1 MADDRVEVGILGHP
15 RQRALDAAVIGDQRI
30 GIAGAVGAV
39 GGFLVPR
46 GFAMSTTGFGSLV
59 PAIGVFIAAYVLMA
73 TLTWAVYVRRGA
85 RLADEGI

>member
-1 MADDRVEVGILGHP
+1 MRDGEELAIAR
-15 RQRALDAAVIGDQRI
+15 RSAAGCI